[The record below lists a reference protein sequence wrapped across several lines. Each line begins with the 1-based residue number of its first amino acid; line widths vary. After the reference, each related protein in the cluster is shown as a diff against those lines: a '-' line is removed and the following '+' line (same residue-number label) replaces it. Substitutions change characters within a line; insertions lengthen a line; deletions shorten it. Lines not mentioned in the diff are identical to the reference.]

1 MAGGTHPPPP
11 VPGKKYF
18 LRRDHAANES
28 WRQPREPA
36 STSAMPTDPTADLT
50 KEQAA
55 AYNKALQRIEAC
67 RKSGG
72 TKLNLSDLG
81 LTALPPE
88 TLQRTCS

>member
-1 MAGGTHPPPP
+1 
-11 VPGKKYF
+11 
-18 LRRDHAANES
+18 
-28 WRQPREPA
+28 
-36 STSAMPTDPTADLT
+36 MPTDPTADLT